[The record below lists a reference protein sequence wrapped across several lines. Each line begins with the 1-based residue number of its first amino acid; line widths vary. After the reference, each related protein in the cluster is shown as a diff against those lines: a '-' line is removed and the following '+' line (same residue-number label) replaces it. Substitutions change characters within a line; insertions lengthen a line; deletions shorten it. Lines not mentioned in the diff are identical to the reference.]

1 MPDITMCING
11 TCEVRNEC
19 YRYRAIPDY
28 WQSKG
33 FFDCGN
39 KKHKFFIEI
48 EGRQVRD
55 TDAIFKI
62 SEEKGI
68 KNGN

>member
-1 MPDITMCING
+1 MSDITICVNG
-11 TCEVRNEC
+11 TCLARNEC

-28 WQSKG
+28 YQSRA

-39 KKHKFFIEI
+39 KKHKYFMEI

-55 TDAIFKI
+55 TDAVFRIG
-62 SEEKGI
+62 KG
-68 KNGN
+68 KDES